1 MTERFELWLRAFG
14 ITADVAEN
22 LRLRPAFEIFLS
34 RLESAR
40 GRGAEDPL
48 VTITTKAAG
57 GNSRA
62 CTRRMLEQLGYEPA
76 ERRAI
81 HRLFAGSPSGWPG
94 FLRLYVDNQQPTSG
108 QVRYVRRQIR
118 TIERLRE
125 SDGRT
130 GAEPGQARSGAS
142 AA

>member
-1 MTERFELWLRAFG
+1 MTGRFELWLREFG
-14 ITADVAEN
+14 ITPDVAEN
-22 LRLRPAFEIFLS
+22 LRLRVAFEIFLS

-40 GRGAEDPL
+40 ERGAEDPL

-94 FLRLYVDNQQPTSG
+94 FLRLYVASRQPTPD

-118 TIERLRE
+118 SIERLRSRE
-125 SDGRT
+125 GRT
-130 GAEPGQARSGAS
+130 GPESGQARSGTS